1 VPRHILIT
9 GCSSGFGRDAAM
21 RFASKGDHVYATMRS
36 VEGRNAENAQAL
48 RDFAAE
54 GGHSI
59 TVLDMDVLSDES
71 VNSAV
76 AKTERV
82 DVLINNAG
90 LGYGGPVESFESSE
104 ILKQLDLN
112 IVGTA
117 RVANAVLPQMRERRS
132 GLIIQ
137 VSSTAGRAAFPG
149 FGIYHAS
156 KWGLEGMSEA
166 LRYELGPL
174 GIDVCIVEPGPF
186 ATNFFENLVS
196 GSRDEVLG
204 SYAHVGGFLEGF
216 QGIVAQVFEDPEA
229 PTDPSVVVDIF
240 ERLVDAPAGTRP
252 VRTIAGLDFGLQ
264 AVNDAVDPIREQTLA
279 TMQIS
284 DWDGVQPGCPP
295 PAGRGPAHSLAA
307 QRC

>member
-1 VPRHILIT
+1 MSRHILIT
-9 GCSSGFGRDAAM
+9 GCSTGFGYEAAK
-21 RFASKGDHVYATMRS
+21 RFAAKGDHVYATMRN

-54 GGHSI
+54 GGHKI
-59 TVLDMDVLSDES
+59 TVLEMDVLSDES
-71 VNSAV
+71 VLNAV
-76 AKTERV
+76 AQAEQV

-117 RVANAVLPQMRERRS
+117 RVTNAVLPQMRERGS

-149 FGIYHAS
+149 FGVYHAS

-186 ATNFFENLVS
+186 ATSFLENMIS
-196 GSRDEVLG
+196 GSRDQVLG
-204 SYAHVGGFLEGF
+204 AYPHVGTFWEGF
-216 QGIVAQVFEDPEA
+216 QSMVMEVFEDPEA
-229 PTDPSVVVDIF
+229 PTDASVVVDIF
-240 ERLVDAPAGTRP
+240 EELVDAPAGERP

-264 AVNDAVDPIREQTLA
+264 AVNDAVDPIRQQTLEM
-279 TMQIS
+279 MQIT
-284 DWDGVQPGCPP
+284 DWDG
-295 PAGRGPAHSLAA
+295 A
-307 QRC
+307 QTG